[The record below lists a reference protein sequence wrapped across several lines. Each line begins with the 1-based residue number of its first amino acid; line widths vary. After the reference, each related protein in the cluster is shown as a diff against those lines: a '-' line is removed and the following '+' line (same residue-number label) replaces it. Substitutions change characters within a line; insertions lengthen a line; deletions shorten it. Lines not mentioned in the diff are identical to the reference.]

1 MGSGNAIGGLKGGTG
16 QCRMGGGGSE
26 RKSGCSRESATTK
39 KEGDWGMGQ
48 PGGVAAEEGQ
58 TGWQSSVTA
67 DSRGEG
73 RKGRTAPGDR
83 PSLLVP
89 VLGGS
94 FCSGCTA
101 SCDQTGDGQVPDG
114 GGPEES
120 GSIMTST
127 NTGLCDCLI
136 HTTTL
141 RGGNEAQRGRGTH
154 LRSHS

>member
-1 MGSGNAIGGLKGGTG
+1 MALGSAGWVGVEV
-16 QCRMGGGGSE
+16 RE
-26 RKSGCSRESATTK
+26 RVAVLENLLLQRK

-58 TGWQSSVTA
+58 TGWQSSVSA

-73 RKGRTAPGDR
+73 RKGRTAPGAR
-83 PSLLVP
+83 PSVLVP

-101 SCDQTGDGQVPDG
+101 RCDQTGGGQVPDG
-114 GGPEES
+114 GGPEGS
-120 GSIMTST
+120 GGIMTST

-141 RGGNEAQRGRGTH
+141 RGGTEAQRG
-154 LRSHS
+154 